1 MRVAAMR
8 IRKHS
13 RSIVA
18 LVIGGGILAA
28 ALWPEPIEVS
38 IVPVARGPMA
48 VTLDEDGETRVR
60 ERFVVSAPV
69 AGRLQRVQLEP
80 GDAVRAGDS
89 VVARIAS
96 APAALL
102 DSRTESELT
111 AALAAAR
118 AAAGMAQAERMRAS
132 AALGRARSARQRT
145 RELAMA
151 GAVAVDTLDQAETDL
166 TAAEE
171 AVRAADFA
179 VARADQEVRIAR
191 ARLQQPAAAG
201 ATVTVTA
208 PVSGV
213 VLRVLRKSESVVP
226 VGEPLLEIGDPA
238 ALEVVADVLSSD
250 AVRIR
255 PGAAVRFEQWGGHQP
270 LDGRV
275 RRVEPSGFM
284 KVSALGVEE
293 QRVNVVIDFV
303 DAAAAA
309 YALGD
314 GYSVGVRI
322 VIWQTDDTVRVPAG
336 AVFRRGEGWGVF
348 VVDEGKARL
357 QTLRIGERNAT
368 DVQIVEGLAVGQRV
382 LLHPPDTITDGTRIT
397 SRPER

>member
-1 MRVAAMR
+1 MR

-13 RSIVA
+13 RSILA
-18 LVIGGGILAA
+18 IVIGGGILAA

-38 IVPVARGPMA
+38 IVPVERGPMA

-80 GDAVRAGDS
+80 GDAVRAHDS

-102 DSRTESELT
+102 DPRTEGELT

-118 AAAGMAQAERMRAS
+118 AAAGIAQADRMRAS
-132 AALGRARSARQRT
+132 TALSRARSARQRS
-145 RELAMA
+145 RELATA
-151 GAVAVDTLDQAETDL
+151 GAIAVDTLDQAETDL
-166 TAAEE
+166 MAAEE
-171 AVRAADFA
+171 ALRAADFA

-201 ATVTVTA
+201 ATVTVAA

-238 ALEVVADVLSSD
+238 ALEVVVDVLSSD

-255 PGAAVRFEQWGGHQP
+255 PGAAVLFEQWGGHDP
-270 LDGRV
+270 LHGRV

-293 QRVNVVIDFV
+293 QRVNVVVDFV
-303 DAAAAA
+303 DPAAAHV
-309 YALGD
+309 LGD

-322 VIWQTDDTVRVPAG
+322 VTWQTDDTVRVPSG

-348 VVDEGKARL
+348 VVEDGRARME
-357 QTLRIGERNAT
+357 TLRIGERNAT
-368 DVQIVEGLAVGQRV
+368 DVQIVEGLAVGQLV
-382 LLHPPDTITDGTRIT
+382 LLHPPDTITDGTRVT
-397 SRPER
+397 SRPEQ